1 MADLDYVA
9 LFAAI
14 PSPCVVITRDMVI
27 VAANPAYM
35 EAMGKTRED
44 LIGRKLFDVF
54 PESDPETHSER
65 NVKASLNRVME
76 TGKQNTMAL
85 QKYDVPIEGIRG
97 GFEERWWTVVHS
109 PIAGPNSPVEWIL
122 IRAEDVT
129 AFVRSR
135 AGRPPTEE
143 PTEAPSEAMARE
155 AELFERARELQH
167 LNVELSEA
175 NIRDHQVAVTL
186 Q

>member
-14 PSPCVVITRDMVI
+14 PTPCVVITRDFAI
-27 VAANPAYM
+27 VAANPAYT
-35 EAMGKTRED
+35 EATGKTLDE
-44 LIGRKLFDVF
+44 LVGRPLFDVF
-54 PESDPETHSER
+54 PDPDVSGER
-65 NVKASLNRVME
+65 NVKASLNWVIE
-76 TGKQNTMAL
+76 TGRQHTMAL
-85 QKYDVPIEGIRG
+85 QKYDVPIEGTSA
-97 GFEERWWTVVHS
+97 FEERWWSIINS
-109 PIAGPNSPVEWIL
+109 PIAGRNSPVEWIL

-129 AFVRSR
+129 AFVRSHDFNR
-135 AGRPPTEE
+135 HL